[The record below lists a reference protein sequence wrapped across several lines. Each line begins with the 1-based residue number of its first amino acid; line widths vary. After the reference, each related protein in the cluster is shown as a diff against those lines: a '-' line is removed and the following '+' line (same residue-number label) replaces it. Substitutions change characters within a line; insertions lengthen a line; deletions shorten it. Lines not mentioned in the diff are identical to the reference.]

1 MTAAHSIT
9 VIRIFD
15 ATPDE
20 LYMAWTDLSF
30 LRRWFGEKVE
40 ADVRVGGHYH
50 VENAGENGG
59 VLAHEGNYEILEPS
73 RRIRKTFSY
82 VGTGVTQPTGYT
94 DEFIDITFREISP
107 GRTELTLTNGWSG
120 KAMPPEEQSASE
132 EGWNFW
138 LDQLRDALQQR

>member
-1 MTAAHSIT
+1 MSAARSIR

-20 LYMAWTDLSF
+20 LYVAWTDLSF

-40 ADVRVGGHYH
+40 ADVRVGGHYR
-50 VENAGENGG
+50 VENTGENGR
-59 VLAHEGNYEILEPS
+59 VFAHEGCYEILERG

-82 VGTGVTQPTGYT
+82 VGTGVNEPTGYT
-94 DEFIDITFREISP
+94 DEFIDITFREMSP
-107 GRTELTLTNGWSG
+107 GRTELILTNGWSG
-120 KAMPPEEQSASE
+120 KAMPLEEQSASE
-132 EGWNFW
+132 EGWNLW